1 MPSDT
6 NSALLGLLMQA
17 TGNNNNT
24 WGDNLNEFVFT
35 YLEQAVAGYV
45 TKSVTGGAA
54 TLTAAQQR
62 AGMIEFT
69 GTLTSNST
77 VTVDNISKRWRIFNN
92 TDGAFVLLMKT
103 ASGTAIEIPQGTHK
117 NVICDGADNLYRDD
131 EDEVG
136 NFVLHGGTTAPAGT
150 LACSGGTFVRADHP
164 NLFDKI
170 GTTWG
175 AGNGVTTA
183 GLPDFVT
190 NNRFMRAAGG
200 SLSVGTYQSS
210 QNKAHTHTASASTS
224 VTGSTSSNGDHYHSA
239 GIYDPS
245 HQHSMYNSGVA
256 QAGPDNGGVVGND
269 GGSNGWGGVRSS
281 YPTQGAY
288 TGVRVNSTNGLDTTY
303 TSGAHTHTISASATT
318 TVTVNSDGGTEARP
332 ENGAVLVC
340 IKI

>member
-24 WGDNLNEFVFT
+24 WGDNLNNFVFE
-35 YLEQAVAGYV
+35 YLEQAIAGYV

-54 TLTAAQQR
+54 TLTAAQHR
-62 AGMIEFT
+62 AGMIEFS
-69 GTLTSNST
+69 GTLTSNCT

-92 TDGAFVLLMKT
+92 TDGAYVLLMKT

-117 NVICDGADNLYRDD
+117 DVVCDGNDVLYRED

-136 NFVLHGGTTAPAGT
+136 NFVLHGGTTAPPGT

-164 NLFDKI
+164 NLYDKI

-183 GLPDFVT
+183 GLPNLTDT
-190 NNRFMRAAGG
+190 NRFLRAADGTTIA
-200 SLSVGTYQSS
+200 VGTYQSN
-210 QNKAHTHTASASTS
+210 QNKAHTHAGASFSGTTGNISADHSHTYS
-224 VTGSTSSNGDHYHSA
+224 GSTGSESADHVHSYTSPGGTNSSTGGGSFTIYNTGSPSFITSSSGRSA
-239 GIYDPS
+239 G
-245 HQHSMYNSGVA
+245 HTHSFSGTTSGVS
-256 QAGPDNGGVVGND
+256 
-269 GGSNGWGGVRSS
+269 SN
-281 YPTQGAY
+281 
-288 TGVRVNSTNGLDTTY
+288 
-303 TSGAHTHTISASATT
+303 HTHTFSGTT
-318 TVTVNSDGGTEARP
+318 GTIPSDGGTEARP
-332 ENGAVLVC
+332 ESAAVLVC

>member
-24 WGDNLNEFVFT
+24 WGDNLNNFVFA

-45 TKSVTGGAA
+45 TKTVTGGAA
-54 TLTAAQQR
+54 TLTAAQHR
-62 AGMIEFT
+62 AGMIEFS
-69 GTLTSNST
+69 GTLTSNCT

-92 TDGAFVLLMKT
+92 TSGAYVLLMKT
-103 ASGTAIEIPQGTHK
+103 ASGDAIEIPQGTHK
-117 NVICDGADNLYRDD
+117 DIVCDGNDVLYREDD
-131 EDEVG
+131 DEVG
-136 NFVLHGGTTAPAGT
+136 SFVLHGGTTAPPGT
-150 LACSGGTFVRADHP
+150 LACAGGTFVRADHP

-175 AGNGVTTA
+175 TGNGATTA

-210 QNKAHTHTASASTS
+210 QNKAHTHTASATTT
-224 VTGSTSSNGDHYHSA
+224 VTGTTDSQGSHAHTATVSDPGHAHSFSSNLA
-239 GIYDPS
+239 IY
-245 HQHSMYNSGVA
+245 
-256 QAGPDNGGVVGND
+256 GGGNP
-269 GGSNGWGGVRSS
+269 GLTGSSSFGSNPSGGTLSA
-281 YPTQGAY
+281 T
-288 TGVRVNSTNGLDTTY
+288 TGISVSIASN
-303 TSGAHTHTISASATT
+303 GAHTHSVTGTGTT
-318 TVTVNSDGGTEARP
+318 TVTVNTDGGTEARP